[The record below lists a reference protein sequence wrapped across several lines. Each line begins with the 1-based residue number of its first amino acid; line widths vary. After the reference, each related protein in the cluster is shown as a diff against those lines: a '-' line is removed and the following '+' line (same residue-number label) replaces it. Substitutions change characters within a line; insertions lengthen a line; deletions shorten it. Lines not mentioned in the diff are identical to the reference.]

1 MVVLVRDC
9 APRWASSGI
18 EIVRG
23 DVEALSTWEGVLD
36 RIDAVCH
43 LAARVP
49 LDMTDAS
56 EAGPCMR
63 TNALATLEIVRRL
76 RPGVRFVWT
85 SSGNVAPPG
94 VTEPTE
100 DTPPYPVGRAPWY
113 LASKAVGEMWVEHSR
128 LVGSLDAITLR
139 VASIY
144 GRGLPARSAPARF
157 VAAARDGHPLCV
169 FDEGRTT
176 LDLVYVDD
184 VASALVDAVVGH
196 GAAGIYNVASGKATS
211 VLDLARTV
219 SDVFAGGRAT
229 IEVAPAAAGSAQNGF
244 AALPTARATAA
255 FPSFRPR
262 SLREGL
268 VAWKQ
273 EIS

>member
-1 MVVLVRDC
+1 M
-9 APRWASSGI
+9 

-23 DVEALSTWEGVLD
+23 DVEALTPWEAVLD
-36 RIDAVCH
+36 RVDAVCH
-43 LAARVP
+43 LAARIP

-56 EAGPCMR
+56 EAGACIG
-63 TNALATLEIVRRL
+63 TNALATLNIARRL

-85 SSGNVAPPG
+85 SSGNAAPPG
-94 VTEPTE
+94 VSEPTE
-100 DTPPYPVGRAPWY
+100 ETPPYPVGHAPWY
-113 LASKAVGEMWVEHSR
+113 LASKAVGEIWVEHLR
-128 LVGSLDAITLR
+128 RAGLLDAITLR
-139 VASIY
+139 VASVY
-144 GRGLPARSAPARF
+144 GPGMPARSVTAHFVEAACGARTLS
-157 VAAARDGHPLCV
+157 VS
-169 FDEGRTT
+169 DEGRTT

-184 VASALVDAVVGH
+184 VVSALVDAVVGR
-196 GAAGIYNVASGKATS
+196 GAAGVYNVASGTATS
-211 VLDLARTV
+211 VLALARTV

-229 IEVAPAAAGSAQNGF
+229 IEVAPASGSAQTGF

-268 VAWKQ
+268 AAWKQ